1 MFGTREP
8 KLRPL
13 DETLRLWTDGI
24 VDAVSAGRLRNAVE
38 QLPTPRNRLHSP
50 EAMDEAADI
59 IAHSFDDAGWSV
71 ERRSFELASVM
82 GCLDYGAGLL
92 PAGVIPTLY
101 SHLQGAN
108 ILAVKEGVSS
118 SETII
123 VGAHYDT
130 LRDSPGADD
139 NSASVAALMETARV
153 LAPYSFEKT
162 IMLAAID
169 MEEIGFFGSK
179 ELVRELS
186 RQRKIQCAI
195 IYETMAYTATEPGS
209 QEVPPRIGWLY
220 PGQMQRI
227 RDRRF
232 AGDWTLVLYRGFSSS
247 AARYFADGLSYTA
260 NPQVPVLIRDP
271 LDVPVLGRVIKRMI
285 PNAGAAFGRSDQI
298 SFWRAGIP
306 AIMIT
311 DTANFRNP
319 HYHEPT
325 DTPDTLDYD
334 RLAAIVSATAVTLAS
349 MAVLIK
355 GEPGNQ
361 GARPG

>member
-13 DETLRLWTDGI
+13 NEALRFWTDGI
-24 VDAVSAGRLRNAVE
+24 VNAVSPGRLRKDVE
-38 QLPTPRNRLHSP
+38 QLPAPRNRLHSP
-50 EAMDEAADI
+50 HAMDQAGDI
-59 IAHSFDDAGWSV
+59 IAHVFDDAGWSV
-71 ERRSFELASVM
+71 ERRSFELATVI

-101 SHLQGAN
+101 PHLKGAN
-108 ILAVKEGVSS
+108 ILALKEGVSS

-130 LRDSPGADD
+130 IRDSPGADD

-162 IMLAAID
+162 IVLAAID

-179 ELVRELS
+179 ELVKEFS

-209 QEVPPRIGWLY
+209 QEIPPRIGWLY
-220 PGQMQRI
+220 PGQMRRI
-227 RDRRF
+227 KNRRF
-232 AGDWTLVLYRGFSSS
+232 AGDWTLVLYRGFSSW

-271 LDVPVLGRVIKRMI
+271 LDIPVLGRVIKRVI
-285 PNAGAAFGRSDQI
+285 PNAGAFGRSDQI
-298 SFWRAGIP
+298 SFWEAGIP
-306 AIMIT
+306 AIMIS

-325 DTPDTLDYD
+325 DTPETLDYD
-334 RLAAIVSATAVTLAS
+334 RLAAIVSATAVTLAR
-349 MAVLIK
+349 MALLIN
-355 GEPGNQ
+355 GTPGNQ
-361 GARPG
+361 DAGPG